1 MTHFHISC
9 AFVLVLL
16 IVIVNILTQPQYAR
30 QSFLSMNFVHIS
42 NIVCKVHVYANFLKK
57 KKNRH
62 KNLVDINHIEVYL
75 KSFAFLEVLQTIFL
89 LNKSS
94 DFQLSPYRG
103 LPQ

>member
-1 MTHFHISC
+1 MF
-9 AFVLVLL
+9 FVLVLL

-30 QSFLSMNFVHIS
+30 QSFLSMNFVHIF

-57 KKNRH
+57 KNWH

-94 DFQLSPYRG
+94 DFELSPYRS